1 MTDTY
6 MKDAEFEVRSRTLRA
21 IGSVLWVASVALLL
35 YAVTAAL
42 TTTVSA
48 GEKGDGAYQVLRIN
62 PVISNM

>member
-6 MKDAEFEVRSRTLRA
+6 MKGPEFKVRSRTLRA
-21 IGSVLWVASVALLL
+21 IGSVLWIASVALLL

-48 GEKGDGAYQVLRIN
+48 DEKGAKVYQVLKIN
-62 PVISNM
+62 PVGPSG